1 MKQRAQGQPLG
12 PENVCPIVP
21 DRYDS
26 AMAGEWARPTTCEA
40 LRLSRGHDEEEIRR

>member
-1 MKQRAQGQPLG
+1 MKASALAGRSG

-26 AMAGEWARPTTCEA
+26 AKAGEWTCPMTYETLVLA
-40 LRLSRGHDEEEIRR
+40 PGHDEEEIRR

>member
-1 MKQRAQGQPLG
+1 MKPSASGANPG

-26 AMAGEWARPTTCEA
+26 AMAGEWTRPTPCETH
-40 LRLSRGHDEEEIRR
+40 RLARGHDEEEIRR